1 MTGPMRYSFSELGEG
16 HTNMM
21 ASVNQVQTEKE
32 SWARSVG
39 LTMEEWR
46 DAAGGRFAE
55 LNQIW
60 DTATQRTNE
69 FQTELAGALQQCQQ
83 NGQDALQQCMTSLES
98 GA

>member
-1 MTGPMRYSFSELGEG
+1 
-16 HTNMM
+16 M

-32 SWARSVG
+32 SWARNVG

-55 LNQIW
+55 LNQLW

-83 NGQDALQQCMTSLES
+83 NGQDALQQCVNALENS
-98 GA
+98 R